1 MNEIQGQ
8 AHDGSRPF
16 RITVQSLVVEGVALK
31 KLVAKGSNAH
41 CDSKSRLDLDRL
53 EEFVIF
59 FKQVV
64 DICFPFIEIRATEKC
79 VVGSDRIVVL
89 DCLRIDILVRYSHSW
104 RDATRFDSSVSLEK
118 TYKDD
123 DPVAEISQVIF

>member
-16 RITVQSLVVEGVALK
+16 RVTVQSLVVECVALK

-41 CDSKSRLDLDRL
+41 CDSKSRLDLDHL
-53 EEFVIF
+53 EEFVVF
-59 FKQVV
+59 FKQAV
-64 DICFPFIEIRATEKC
+64 DICFPFIEIRATEEC
-79 VVGSDRIVVL
+79 VVGNDRIVVL
-89 DCLRIDILVRYSHSW
+89 DCLRIDILVRYSYSW
-104 RDATRFDSSVSLEK
+104 RDVTRFDSSVSLKK
-118 TYKDD
+118 TYKDN